1 MNVHDPAHGVVN
13 AATATQASTQDA
25 LPIYEVARQLGIA
38 QHVLRTWENRFPQL
52 QPIRGQ
58 SGRRLYRADDV
69 DLLRRIS
76 DMLYVRHLSLGEV
89 QRILAGGEGAQD
101 RADAVMAP
109 VEAPRAASD
118 SVVTSTAV
126 EITDVQVEEVEAVI
140 VREQVQAAPPEA
152 QAPVAC
158 AAPPPETAPVAEN
171 DASIAPVPT
180 SVAASVPG
188 DVETAPPI
196 EAVTVPPD
204 HTPVLEPTTSVGSPP
219 VQGETPPPLMKA
231 PVAPVVEAAVG
242 ESEDALP
249 PIGSEAGRAVGDVPV
264 GQASV
269 EEAQDEEPPLE
280 QLVMLELERLRSEN
294 GVLREHL
301 RGVLVELEALRE
313 MVPV

>member
-109 VEAPRAASD
+109 AEVPRAASD

-140 VREQVQAAPPEA
+140 VREQVQAAPPE
-152 QAPVAC
+152 APVAC

-204 HTPVLEPTTSVGSPP
+204 HTPVLESATSVGSPP

-249 PIGSEAGRAVGDVPV
+249 PIGSEADRAVGDVPV
-264 GQASV
+264 GQAPV
-269 EEAQDEEPPLE
+269 EEAQEEEPPLE